1 MTSVAYT
8 EIDESGLVLESI
20 SDVVVSIDSV
30 QKAEDGFTALGIDSI
45 LVKTLHK
52 QGFTQPTPIQA
63 KAVPMLMQGL
73 DLIASAPT
81 GTGKTAAFLL
91 PCLSAIASQPVAAGA
106 PAKGPK
112 VLVLTPTRELAQQV
126 SKAAFELSAGLT
138 RVRTV
143 CITGGESYPEQLKKL
158 SRPYDILVATPG
170 RLIDHYEKGRIDF
183 SRVTTFILDEA
194 DRMLDMG
201 FSDDVLDIADF
212 LPESR
217 QTVCFTATIS
227 KNVRSLASQLLNNPV
242 VIELANNSIQHDCID
257 HLVIYAD
264 DLSHKKQLLLHCL
277 VDETLGQ
284 AIIFTATKR
293 DAESLAENL
302 EADGHAAVALHG
314 DLKQSKRTQM
324 LNKLRRGDAKILVA
338 TDVAAR
344 GLDVPAIT
352 HVFNFDLP
360 RNAEDYVHRIGRTG
374 RAGAS
379 GVAISLV
386 SSQDVESLRRIERFI
401 SQKVKVKEI
410 EGMES
415 RFKPGERSTAKRRGG
430 FSDRNSSDRNG
441 GGGRPQSRWGREGG
455 SSSREGGQRDG
466 ARGGDRFENNRPE
479 GGAGGY
485 RARPEG
491 GAGGGYRARS
501 EGGAGAGGGYRA
513 RPEGGAGGY
522 RGRPEGARSY
532 RSDGESG
539 ESRGR
544 PQAAQRDSSFPAQR
558 DAGFSKG
565 EGRREEGRYAPS
577 ARPAFEKRGGQ
588 EEGRVYRSRGRE

>member
-8 EIDESGLVLESI
+8 EIDENGLVLEDI
-20 SDVVVSIDSV
+20 GDAIDSV
-30 QKAEDGFTALGIDSI
+30 GSVQKEEDGFTALGIDVA

-91 PCLSAIASQPVAAGA
+91 PCLSAIASLPPAAGA
-106 PAKGPK
+106 PAKGPR

-126 SKAAFELSAGLT
+126 SKAAFELSAGLA

-158 SRPYDILVATPG
+158 SRPYEILVATPG

-212 LPESR
+212 LPENR

-227 KNVRSLASQLLNNPV
+227 KNVRSLASQLLDNPA
-242 VIELANNSIQHDCID
+242 VIELANNSAQHDCID
-257 HLVIYAD
+257 HRVIYAD

-277 VDETLGQ
+277 VDETLSQ

-293 DAESLAENL
+293 DAESLAEDL

-324 LNKLRRGDAKILVA
+324 LNKLRRGDAKVLVA

-379 GVAISLV
+379 GVALSFV
-386 SSQDVESLRRIERFI
+386 SSQDIESLRRIERFI

-410 EGMES
+410 EGMEA

-430 FSDRNSSDRNG
+430 YSDRNFSDRNG
-441 GGGRPQSRWGREGG
+441 GGGRPQSRWGRDGG
-455 SSSREGGQRDG
+455 SRDSGSREGGQAVRRDRFEGGARFDG
-466 ARGGDRFENNRPE
+466 ARNDRFEKAPARFENSRPE
-479 GGAGGY
+479 G
-485 RARPEG
+485 
-491 GAGGGYRARS
+491 S
-501 EGGAGAGGGYRA
+501 
-513 RPEGGAGGY
+513 AGGY
-522 RGRPEGARSY
+522 RGRPEGTRSY
-532 RSDGESG
+532 RSDGDAGEGRARPQSAPRDSG
-539 ESRGR
+539 FPSRG
-544 PQAAQRDSSFPAQR
+544 DSGR
-558 DAGFSKG
+558 G
-565 EGRREEGRYAPS
+565 EGRREEGRYAS
-577 ARPAFEKRGGQ
+577 SGRPAFEKRGQ
-588 EEGRVYRSRGRE
+588 EDGGRSSYRARGR